1 MHLGRSISRRMSTAA
16 IAVTAGLLLTLIP
29 IERCSAAGNASLQA
43 EIPGDPLPHGVPLNS
58 VALDEIVA
66 KLQAA
71 ESQAG
76 TGATVSVA
84 ALGWSEP
91 HSTKKS
97 LLVTLSAVTWPGQ
110 SSSAVAR
117 QAALAAA
124 SAAATI
130 CAGAIGSPPK
140 VDVSLPRIPHSHF
153 IECHRASNGAVIDGL
168 TMARDNVFVIM
179 ASSAS
184 VFSRSEFQTFGL
196 REYRVL
202 HTPEPSL
209 GA

>member
-1 MHLGRSISRRMSTAA
+1 MSWRMSTTAFAA
-16 IAVTAGLLLTLIP
+16 TTALFLSLIP
-29 IERCSAAGNASLQA
+29 VERCSAAGNVSLQA
-43 EIPGDPLPHGVPLNS
+43 EIPADPLHHGVPLNS
-58 VALDEIVA
+58 AALDEIVE
-66 KLQAA
+66 KLQAG

-91 HSTKKS
+91 HSTKKT
-97 LLVTLSAVTWPGQ
+97 LLVTLSAISWPGQ
-110 SSSAVAR
+110 SVSEVDR
-117 QAALAAA
+117 QAALAAK

-140 VDVSLPRIPHSHF
+140 VDVPLPRIPHSYF
-153 IECHRASNGAVIDGL
+153 IECDRASNGAVIDGL
-168 TMARDNVFVIM
+168 TMARDNVFAVM
-179 ASSAS
+179 ASTAS
-184 VFSRSEFQTFGL
+184 VFSRSDLQAFGL